1 MKKEKTILDVIV
13 GEFEISRGSPLPMG
27 ATLKRDGINFSIF
40 SKNATSVSLVILYPG
55 EENPIAEFPLDP
67 KINKTGYV
75 WHAFIRGL
83 DPGIGYG
90 YRLDKRNN
98 DHPHIHRFN
107 KDNILIDPYAK
118 AISGGETWRNKVK
131 TPKYSLIINDDFDW
145 EFEQPLNR
153 PLSETIIYEMHVR
166 GFTRHDSSAV
176 SDKGTFSGLT
186 EKIPYL
192 QELGINAIE
201 LLPISEF
208 EETEYTDRHNPMTGE
223 HLVNFWG
230 YNSFGFFSPK
240 ASYAANNQLGQQVK
254 EFKTMVKKMHKAGI
268 EIILDVVFNHTAEG
282 DERGP
287 VFNFRGIDNSVFYII
302 DPVTGAYHNYS
313 GCGNTVN
320 CNHPFVRDLILDCLR
335 YWVTE
340 MHIDGFRFDLASI
353 LGRDQ
358 DGSVLSN
365 PPLIERIAADPIL
378 ANTKIIAEA
387 WDASGL
393 YQVGTFPAWRRW
405 AEWNGKF
412 RDDVRRFVKGDSG
425 LTGALAY
432 RLTGSSDLYESNGRT
447 PFHSINF
454 LTSHDGFT
462 LLDLVTYQE
471 KHNESNGENSADGS
485 NTNHSWNCGV
495 EGETKDKSINQL
507 RTKQIK
513 NLATILMLSSG
524 VPMILSG
531 DEFGRT
537 QMGNNNAY
545 CHDNEISWLNWNL
558 TEKNSDLF
566 RFWKLLIKFRKSND
580 LFRRETFQSFHVEWH
595 GHTLYHPDWSSESRV
610 IGMHLFTDFRDRIKG
625 FKDIYMIFNSHWES
639 GSFELPH
646 LDGKKWHRVIDTHL
660 NVLSDILE
668 HGKEIVLS
676 DQNNYLVN
684 ERSVVVLA
692 AF

>member
-1 MKKEKTILDVIV
+1 
-13 GEFEISRGSPLPMG
+13 
-27 ATLKRDGINFSIF
+27 
-40 SKNATSVSLVILYPG
+40 
-55 EENPIAEFPLDP
+55 
-67 KINKTGYV
+67 
-75 WHAFIRGL
+75 
-83 DPGIGYG
+83 
-90 YRLDKRNN
+90 
-98 DHPHIHRFN
+98 
-107 KDNILIDPYAK
+107 
-118 AISGGETWRNKVK
+118 
-131 TPKYSLIINDDFDW
+131 
-145 EFEQPLNR
+145 
-153 PLSETIIYEMHVR
+153 MHVR
-166 GFTRHDSSAV
+166 GFTRHESSGV
-176 SDKGTFSGLT
+176 TDKGTFAGVT

-192 QELGINAIE
+192 QELGITAVE

-208 EETEYTDRHNPMTGE
+208 EETEYTDRHNPLTGE

-240 ASYAANNQLGQQVK
+240 ASYAASNHLGQQVK

-268 EIILDVVFNHTAEG
+268 EVILDVVFNHTAEG

-320 CNHPFVRDLILDCLR
+320 CNNPFVRDMILDCLR

-340 MHIDGFRFDLASI
+340 MHVDGFRFDLASI

-358 DGSVLSN
+358 DGSVLAN

-412 RDDVRRFVKGDSG
+412 RDDVRKFVKGDSG

-462 LLDLVTYQE
+462 LSDLVTYQE

-485 NTNHSWNCGV
+485 NANHSWNCGV

-507 RTKQIK
+507 RSKQIK

-537 QMGNNNAY
+537 QKGNNNAY

-566 RFWKLLIKFRKSND
+566 HFWKLLIRFRKSND
-580 LFRRETFQSFHVEWH
+580 LFRRETFQSYHIEWH
-595 GHTLYHPDWSSESRV
+595 GHTLFQPDWSPESRA
-610 IGMHLFTDFRDRIKG
+610 IAMHLFTDFRDRIKG
-625 FKDIYMIFNSHWES
+625 YKDIYQIFNSHWEP
-639 GSFELPH
+639 GSFDLP
-646 LDGKKWHRVIDTHL
+646 LLNGKKWHRVIDTHL
-660 NVLSDILE
+660 NSHSDILE

-676 DQNNYLVN
+676 DQNSYLVN

>member
-13 GEFEISRGSPLPMG
+13 GDFEISRGSPLPMG
-27 ATLKRDGINFSIF
+27 ASLKRDGINFSIF

-67 KINKTGYV
+67 KINKTGHV

-98 DHPHIHRFN
+98 DHPHIHRYN
-107 KDNILIDPYAK
+107 KENILIDPYAK
-118 AISGGETWRNKVK
+118 AISGGETWRNPVK
-131 TPKYSLIINDDFDW
+131 SPKYSLIINDDFDW

-166 GFTRHDSSAV
+166 GFTRHESSGV
-176 SDKGTFSGLT
+176 TDKGTFAGVT

-192 QELGINAIE
+192 QELGITAVE

-208 EETEYTDRHNPMTGE
+208 EETEYTDRHNPLTGE

-240 ASYAANNQLGQQVK
+240 ASYAASNHLGQQVK

-268 EIILDVVFNHTAEG
+268 EVILDVVFNHTAEG

-320 CNHPFVRDLILDCLR
+320 CNNPFVRDMILDCLR

-340 MHIDGFRFDLASI
+340 MHVDGFRFDLASI

-358 DGSVLSN
+358 DGSVLAN
-365 PPLIERIAADPIL
+365 TPLIERIAADPIL

-412 RDDVRRFVKGDSG
+412 RDDVRKFVKGDSG

-462 LLDLVTYQE
+462 LSDLVTYQE

-485 NTNHSWNCGV
+485 NANHSWNCGV

-507 RTKQIK
+507 RSKQIK

-537 QMGNNNAY
+537 QKGNNNAY

-566 RFWKLLIKFRKSND
+566 HFWKLLIRFRKSND
-580 LFRRETFQSFHVEWH
+580 LFRRETFQSYHIEWH
-595 GHTLYHPDWSSESRV
+595 GHTLFQPDWSPESRA
-610 IGMHLFTDFRDRIKG
+610 IAMHLFTDFRDRIKG
-625 FKDIYMIFNSHWES
+625 YKDIYQIFNSHWEP
-639 GSFELPH
+639 GS
-646 LDGKKWHRVIDTHL
+646 LDLRL
-660 NVLSDILE
+660 
-668 HGKEIVLS
+668 
-676 DQNNYLVN
+676 
-684 ERSVVVLA
+684 
-692 AF
+692 